1 MRQSSVP
8 PRVTIGMPLYQAERY
23 LDSAFRSLLGQDHP
37 DFELVVCD
45 NASTD
50 RTWEICQRF
59 AAADPRIRLYRNDSN
74 LGAAANYNRVVALA
88 RGELFRWAAYD
99 DWCAPSLVSSCVAAL
114 DRAGPGVVLAYP
126 QTVLIDENDTVLG
139 PYADRLDLPDRR
151 AWRRVGD
158 LMARFSLCNPV
169 FGVIRTDVLR
179 RTGLIRPYP
188 SSDVTLLA
196 ELAARGR
203 FHEVPEP
210 LFHRRIHPGSSR
222 QGRGPDRRGL
232 PGVAAWFDPRGRGS
246 VRAPRLRLTV
256 RSVQALLGAGAGA
269 GAGEDLGRGARLAC
283 AASFVT
289 RYWLRRARIVAGRLR
304 RTALGRPI
312 SSSLL
317 VGTQKGAGDVRT

>member
-8 PRVTIGMPLYQAERY
+8 PRVTIGMPLYQAERH
-23 LDSAFRSLLGQDHP
+23 LEAAFRSLLAQDYP

-50 RTWEICQRF
+50 RTWQICQRY
-59 AAADPRIRLYRNDSN
+59 AATDPRIRLYRNDSN
-74 LGAAANYNRVVALA
+74 LGAAANYNRVVGLA

-114 DRAGPGVVLAYP
+114 DRAGPVVVLAYP
-126 QTVLIDENDTVLG
+126 RTVLIDEHDTVLG
-139 PYADRLDLPDRR
+139 PYADRLDLPDPR
-151 AWRRVGD
+151 AWRRVGE

-169 FGVIRTDVLR
+169 FGVIRTEVLR

-222 QGRGPDRRGL
+222 QGRGPDRRAL
-232 PGVAAWFDPRGRGS
+232 PGVAAWFDPRGRTS

-256 RSVQALLGAGAGA
+256 RTVRALLGTGD
-269 GAGEDLGRGARLAC
+269 DLGPGTRLAC

-304 RTALGRPI
+304 RTALGRPTR
-312 SSSLL
+312 SPLP
-317 VGTQKGAGDVRT
+317 VGTQKGASDVHS